1 MLDSAGHR
9 DALSEERHILEPH
22 R

>member
-1 MLDSAGHR
+1 MLECRTHR
-9 DALSEERHILEPH
+9 HALSEERHILEPH